1 MLAVTLVGT
10 VTHTVAAAPA
20 ITNTPTLALAASSN
34 PAAAYAPFTLTAT
47 VEFPIGGA
55 VPTGT
60 VLFYED
66 GQHLGLVT
74 LSGGVATWKISGLAP
89 AEYSFGAQY
98 NGDKNYKGVPSTGLW
113 LTVDKAVSTVTVSA
127 SPNPAALGVPV
138 TITATVATTLS
149 GKTPTGTVRFFNL
162 HTLIGQGTLSGG
174 QASITLNNLP
184 GGDNQ
189 IVVEYT
195 GDANYTS
202 SDSNFLYERVS
213 DQPANQTPASIPTP
227 TNPAPAIPGQTV
239 APSKTGG

>member
-1 MLAVTLVGT
+1 
-10 VTHTVAAAPA
+10 
-20 ITNTPTLALAASSN
+20 
-34 PAAAYAPFTLTAT
+34 
-47 VEFPIGGA
+47 
-55 VPTGT
+55 
-60 VLFYED
+60 
-66 GQHLGLVT
+66 
-74 LSGGVATWKISGLAP
+74 
-89 AEYSFGAQY
+89 
-98 NGDKNYKGVPSTGLW
+98 
-113 LTVDKAVSTVTVSA
+113 
-127 SPNPAALGVPV
+127 V